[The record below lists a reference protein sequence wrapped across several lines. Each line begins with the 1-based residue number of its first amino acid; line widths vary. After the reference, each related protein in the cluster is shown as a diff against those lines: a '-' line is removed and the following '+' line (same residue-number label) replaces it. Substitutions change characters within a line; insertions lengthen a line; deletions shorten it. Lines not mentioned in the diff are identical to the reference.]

1 MKKIKG
7 EICQSVTTG
16 FAKKGFV
23 LRGRRE
29 GTVETSSNVRRVKR
43 RGKKRGVVRLVR
55 AVEECV
61 QGERE
66 MKLKMKMEIEIKQGS
81 LFFVAPMIKKTYT

>member
-1 MKKIKG
+1 
-7 EICQSVTTG
+7 
-16 FAKKGFV
+16 
-23 LRGRRE
+23 
-29 GTVETSSNVRRVKR
+29 VERK
-43 RGKKRGVVRLVR
+43 GKKRGVVRLVR

-81 LFFVAPMIKKTYT
+81 LFFAAPMIKKTYT